1 MPFSASKIAGFGCL
15 IGLMALLTVLAPTR
29 AEAQFTIEIGISR
42 DKAVKRMVDLGYSQ
56 ISILKKGFKTIRAE
70 ACQDGIRYEVRV
82 ADGYQVSNV
91 RQTGVCRR
99 TVNADAIEQNL
110 ANSGYTRIVIDTQ
123 NGNFVALAC
132 RNENRLRITFSR
144 QGEVL
149 QRRKIGRCEEIFQ
162 PNDVRQVLRQ
172 AGYNRIQ
179 FLDRQ
184 LPWYRAEACL
194 GQDRLELLLTR
205 FGEVR
210 RSVRTGSCDP
220 ELQPSQLVRFMENKG
235 YSQIEV
241 IDRRLPSYVVS
252 ACLNNSRLELEL
264 DRFGQITNR
273 KQIGQCRAAMDEE
286 EIAALLEK
294 EGFTRV
300 NIRKRRN
307 GNFDISAC
315 FEGREKFAT
324 LSSFGELLSERD
336 GQRCAARSI
345 TEIQSALEGRGFN
358 DIRFSAE
365 GCRFGRKVKVY
376 FDQNGDR
383 IGREKLGNC

>member
-1 MPFSASKIAGFGCL
+1 MPAKTWKTGYFICLMGLLVLSA
-15 IGLMALLTVLAPTR
+15 GLVPTR

-56 ISILKKGFKTIRAE
+56 IAILKKGFKTIRAE
-70 ACQDGIRYEVRV
+70 ACLDGIRYEVRI
-82 ADGYQVSNV
+82 ADGYQVNNI

-99 TVNADAIEQNL
+99 VVDAKAIEQNL
-110 ANSGYTRIVIDTQ
+110 ANSGYTRIVMDTQ

-132 RNENRLRITFSR
+132 RNEDRLRITFSR

-210 RSVRTGSCDP
+210 RSVRTGRCDP
-220 ELQPSQLVRFMENKG
+220 ELQPAQLVRFMEDKG
-235 YSQIEV
+235 YSRVEV
-241 IDRRLPSYVVS
+241 IDPRLPSYVVS

-273 KQIGQCRAAMDEE
+273 KQIGQCRAVMDED
-286 EIAALLEK
+286 EITTLLEN

-345 TEIQSALEGRGFN
+345 SEVQSALEGRGFK

-365 GCRFGRKVKVY
+365 GCRSGRKIKVY

-383 IGREKLGNC
+383 VGRENLGNC